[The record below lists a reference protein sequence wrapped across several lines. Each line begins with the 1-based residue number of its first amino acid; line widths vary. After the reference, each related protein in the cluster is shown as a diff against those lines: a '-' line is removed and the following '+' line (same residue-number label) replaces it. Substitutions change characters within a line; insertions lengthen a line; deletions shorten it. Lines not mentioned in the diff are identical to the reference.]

1 MVAAVFYTWEKH
13 EYVGVFAG
21 KDWME
26 ARKKASLQSGI
37 PVDDIIP
44 WAYSKN
50 TFRVK
55 ERDENPHP
63 PHD

>member
-1 MVAAVFYTWEKH
+1 MVAAVFYTLGDHK
-13 EYVGVFAG
+13 YVGVFAG

-26 ARKKASLQSGI
+26 ARRKASEKSGI
-37 PVDDIIP
+37 PVDDMIP
-44 WAYSKN
+44 WAYTRN